1 VAIKG
6 TKNRGLKRET
16 MLREEYPWQES
27 AYERLGKS
35 ARGSKSNNREK

>member
-1 VAIKG
+1 VALKG

-35 ARGSKSNNREK
+35 ARGSKSNREK